1 MSKKADSVTSEIRHL
16 YEDTVRESLPRVFR
30 LTFGTPCRQPDAG
43 FRRIFNK
50 RETSRNL
57 WWSKKPQDTQVE
69 MDFLAHVAPLNTLPD
84 INTNID
90 NSYVKVFKSTSQT
103 TTTIAG
109 EVLAMQLQQTKSE
122 SPEKT
127 NTEAKADGDDDG
139 DDDGDGDGE
148 NFQYVIA
155 EITCGG
161 AETVLKKLEQLE
173 KDCYFLCSRACPS
186 LSDADFQVLATVA
199 FVAVVSPKLKE
210 NLLRN
215 RILSTPEP
223 LPLLRELY
231 NCGRF
236 VWIEHTQ
243 TLGVVVK
250 EIGNRLD
257 SVVAKVSEQNEAT
270 QAMKFQLSE
279 QSQDLESKLSEQSQ
293 ALESKLSEQSQ
304 ALESKLSEQS
314 QALESKLSEQ
324 SQAVEAKLSEQSQ
337 TIKALSEQ
345 LALFQQKVLE
355 RLPER

>member
-1 MSKKADSVTSEIRHL
+1 
-16 YEDTVRESLPRVFR
+16 
-30 LTFGTPCRQPDAG
+30 
-43 FRRIFNK
+43 
-50 RETSRNL
+50 
-57 WWSKKPQDTQVE
+57 

-127 NTEAKADGDDDG
+127 NTEAKADG

-304 ALESKLSEQS
+304 A
-314 QALESKLSEQ
+314 
-324 SQAVEAKLSEQSQ
+324 VEAKLSEQSQ

>member
-1 MSKKADSVTSEIRHL
+1 MIKKADSVTSEIRHL
-16 YEDTVRESLPRVFR
+16 YEDTVRDSLPRVFR

-103 TTTIAG
+103 TTTTAG

-127 NTEAKADGDDDG
+127 SAEAKADGDG
-139 DDDGDGDGE
+139 DVDGDGDGE

-161 AETVLKKLEQLE
+161 SDTVLKKLEQLE
-173 KDCYFLCSRACPS
+173 KDCYFLCSRACP
-186 LSDADFQVLATVA
+186 LLADADFQVLATVA

-215 RILSTPEP
+215 RILSTSEP

-231 NCGRF
+231 NYGRF

-279 QSQDLESKLSEQSQ
+279 QSQVLESKLSEQSQ
-293 ALESKLSEQSQ
+293 D
-304 ALESKLSEQS
+304 LESKLSEQS

-345 LALFQQKVLE
+345 LALFQQIVLE
-355 RLPER
+355 RLPERK